1 MAEYKNAASHK
12 RTMALKSFSRHGQAR
27 LEDRRLDSSPA
38 QLEDKRKPQGP
49 YAGVL
54 QKVSA
59 ATNTDLTGVKIHTNS
74 PEPARIDAHGFTRG
88 NEIHLAPGQEKH
100 LPHELGHV
108 VQQMAGKVKPTGTV
122 NGLPINDHPAL
133 EREATEIGNKAFS
146 ASRAETSS
154 TRPGAKPSIQRQA
167 RSQPPHRLSMAN
179 GVIQRAGTKPRAFS
193 TDRRWVIKA
202 TSDREAFVYENANA
216 LKLNTI
222 LPKFK
227 LLVTPEVKEG
237 DDSLTIISENSDPIT
252 ITGKRKDNEALVEAI
267 EGKIKKI
274 IILENI
280 AYEEKESETEKKSNQ
295 IETWVGDIK
304 IGNRTKS
311 EKQYNKE
318 NDVNV
323 PTKIKLAEHFIKDYF
338 LRDSRKKGYDFE
350 NLSKFRK
357 YIGRNMD
364 KKNNIKI
371 AASNI
376 FSNLTKI
383 YSTMTGP
390 NNKITLV
397 GSSILFVFNINTPDS
412 SVAKLIDPDHPIIL
426 DEPKEEG
433 KKIDEKDQIK
443 NVPSSMID
451 KTDFN
456 DNYED
461 FVEWF
466 NEWKNEY
473 GDGLKNVMEIFSTIS
488 TYPEEFVSGK

>member
-167 RSQPPHRLSMAN
+167 KSQPPHRLSMAN

-202 TSDREAFVYENANA
+202 TSNREAFVYKHAGSFN
-216 LKLNTI
+216 LNEVM
-222 LPKFK
+222 PESK
-227 LLVTPEVKEG
+227 LLVNPKVVRAEKTAIITDDTGVEVEIPVNANE
-237 DDSLTIISENSDPIT
+237 DSSLVDAITAGQKTIIMIENITYKNIDSSINSD
-252 ITGKRKDNEALVEAI
+252 KNSNENN
-267 EGKIKKI
+267 IKPWI
-274 IILENI
+274 
-280 AYEEKESETEKKSNQ
+280 
-295 IETWVGDIK
+295 GDVK
-304 IGNRTKS
+304 IGSRTKS
-311 EKQYNKE
+311 KKQYEQEGAKWS
-318 NDVNV
+318 VI
-323 PTKIKLAEHFIKDYF
+323 PKIIEHLIKDYT
-338 LRDSRKKGYDFE
+338 RGNRKTGYDFE
-350 NLSKFRK
+350 NYPKFQK
-357 YIGRNMD
+357 YISDNSRISD
-364 KKNNIKI
+364 EIRKNIKL
-371 AASNI
+371 ASGAVADSLQKIRDKTGFSHNI
-376 FSNLTKI
+376 TF
-383 YSTMTGP
+383 
-390 NNKITLV
+390 V
-397 GSSILFVFNINTPDS
+397 GSSILFLLDIQNPAS
-412 SVAKLIDPDHPIIL
+412 STAKIIDPDHPVIL
-426 DEPKEEG
+426 PSRDFYTKYENQ
-433 KKIDEKDQIK
+433 EKDTNSPYNNMPKDLLTIENFK
-443 NVPSSMID
+443 NDYSQ
-451 KTDFN
+451 FEN
-456 DNYED
+456 
-461 FVEWF
+461 WF
-466 NEWKNEY
+466 YQRRAEY
-473 GDGLKNVMEIFSTIS
+473 FHGLNNLIELFRKIS
-488 TYPEEFVSGK
+488 G